1 MYIGI
6 QDLITASAVL
16 AAALALLGY
25 YNRAYNWYR
34 KQQRQEEDIAALK
47 EEQGL
52 LTYGVLA
59 GLQGLKEQGGTGPG
73 TDASEK
79 TDRPV
84 QHKADR

>member
-25 YNRAYNWYR
+25 YNRAYNGYR

-59 GLQGLKEQGGTGPG
+59 CLKGLKEQGCNGPV
-73 TDASEK
+73 TEAIETIEK
-79 TDRPV
+79 
-84 QHKADR
+84 HINSKAHR

>member
-1 MYIGI
+1 M
-6 QDLITASAVL
+6 LITVQHIITAAAVL

-34 KQQRQEEDIAALK
+34 KQLRQDEDIRALK

-59 GLQGLKEQGGTGPG
+59 CLKGLKEQGCNGPVTEAIG
-73 TDASEK
+73 KIEK
-79 TDRPV
+79 HLNR
-84 QHKADR
+84 KAHE

>member
-1 MYIGI
+1 MYIDV

-59 GLQGLKEQGGTGPG
+59 CLKDSRSRAATAP
-73 TDASEK
+73 
-79 TDRPV
+79 
-84 QHKADR
+84 